1 MNTNHSLPSSAQ
13 ALKDRYS
20 YMFASQNIGF
30 AFYRGWFELLA
41 QLCADIDAALG
52 ENQRDFHW
60 VQIKEK
66 FGAYRLYYSLNDKTA
81 LTLDLVAG
89 AGHVRLRPKAEP
101 ASADAPASPA
111 QLIRQLVSQAE
122 DATTRMCMACGR
134 PAEARSYGGYYL
146 TLCVE
151 HAPDMNVPRSDPQF
165 AQTWKK
171 VWQASAMPDDQEGS
185 S

>member
-20 YMFASQNIGF
+20 YMFTGQNIGF

-41 QLCADIDAALG
+41 QLCADIDTALG
-52 ENQRDFHW
+52 ENQRNFHW

-66 FGAYRLYYSLNDKTA
+66 FGSYRLYYSLDDKTP

-111 QLIRQLVSQAE
+111 QRIRQLVSRAE
-122 DATTRMCMACGR
+122 DTTRSMCMGCGR
-134 PAEARSYGGYYL
+134 PAKTKPYDGYYL
-146 TLCVE
+146 TLCDE
-151 HAPDMNVPRSDPQF
+151 HAPDQRVPRSDPRF
-165 AQTWKK
+165 AQMWKE
-171 VWQASAMPDDQEGS
+171 VWQASEMPDDQEGS